1 MKKIL
6 IIVGLFISFI
16 LIYFLQINFFNW
28 YNIAGIQ
35 PNLFIILALFIG
47 LYMGKTYGL
56 AIGIIMGLLLDLYIA
71 KMIGTNFLI
80 MGLSGFLG
88 GIYDKNFS
96 KETLITLML
105 IVAGTTILCETIVYM
120 MQLIFL
126 RVELTI
132 LKFIYIV
139 LIEAIYNVILII
151 ILNPLIQKIGNS
163 IEENFKK
170 EKQFSK
176 YLL

>member
-6 IIVGLFISFI
+6 IITGIFISFL

-56 AIGIIMGLLLDLYIA
+56 VIGIIMGLLLDLYVA

-96 KETLITLML
+96 KETLMTLML

>member
-6 IIVGLFISFI
+6 IITGIFMAFL
-16 LIYFLQINFFNW
+16 LIYFLQINFFSW

-47 LYMGKTYGL
+47 LYMGKVYGL
-56 AIGIIMGLLLDLYIA
+56 TIGIIMGFLLDLFIS
-71 KMIGTNFLI
+71 KMIGTNMLI
-80 MGLSGFLG
+80 LGLAGFLG

-96 KETLITLML
+96 KEKLISLML
-105 IVAGTTILCETIVYM
+105 MVGGTTILDELIVYV

-126 RVELTI
+126 KIDLAI
-132 LKFIYIV
+132 LKLIYIV

-151 ILNPLIQKIGNS
+151 ILNPLIQKIGIS
-163 IEENFKK
+163 IENTFKK
-170 EKQFSK
+170 EQTFSK
-176 YLL
+176 YL

>member
-6 IIVGLFISFI
+6 IITGIFISFL

-47 LYMGKTYGL
+47 LYIGKIYGL
-56 AIGIIMGLLLDLYIA
+56 TLGLIMGFILDLFTA

-80 MGLSGFLG
+80 MGLAGFLG
-88 GIYDKNFS
+88 GIYDKSFS
-96 KETLITLML
+96 KEKLITLILM
-105 IVAGTTILCETIVYM
+105 VAGTTMLCETIVYII
-120 MQLIFL
+120 QIIFL
-126 RVELTI
+126 EIELT
-132 LKFIYIV
+132 LLQFIYIV

-151 ILNPLIQKIGNS
+151 ILNPLIQKIGIS
-163 IEENFKK
+163 IEENFEK
-170 EKQFSK
+170 EKMFSK